1 MMKSIAISGTNNI
14 YRATTNSVLE
24 NIQPQKLSDK
34 FIKSNDKINITHNI
48 TNINFEE
55 EFSQN
60 PNYSDYLKIAK
71 NFKENYQSLNFNFD
85 LLENYILNPE
95 NNTDNYQNIINYPFI
110 KEQLKHEKWLEKKEN
125 KFNED
130 KQKTII
136 QSFVREQKLQEKGL
150 GVGGNLTN
158 INSCIKDGGFYLKS
172 NCTLKG
178 GIDKI
183 TNDIFGKSLYEI
195 LPRYKSRKQAHLGI
209 KMSEFSI
216 NALLM
221 ATGTALAPITLGISK
236 IFCDHTRTVITLS
249 GEIIDQKMLGA
260 SDKKIKYQTLLHGIQ
275 LEVPK
280 FIPVIGDVIQYTE
293 AGIQGI
299 GTSAIASSMIAD
311 ILLSQISERYNVTL
325 TKIDLGDAKVIDHL
339 NKRIDYLS
347 RFIIPYAQYIFLKEK
362 NIKRKEQMK
371 NIIHDQLYVLRQLEK
386 KRIKSLQFYKLAL
399 IANKISNEDKQY
411 VENFVMNE
419 DLDNRVNTH
428 KLARKCLIS
437 IIKKFSL

>member
-1 MMKSIAISGTNNI
+1 
-14 YRATTNSVLE
+14 
-24 NIQPQKLSDK
+24 
-34 FIKSNDKINITHNI
+34 
-48 TNINFEE
+48 
-55 EFSQN
+55 
-60 PNYSDYLKIAK
+60 
-71 NFKENYQSLNFNFD
+71 
-85 LLENYILNPE
+85 
-95 NNTDNYQNIINYPFI
+95 
-110 KEQLKHEKWLEKKEN
+110 
-125 KFNED
+125 
-130 KQKTII
+130 
-136 QSFVREQKLQEKGL
+136 
-150 GVGGNLTN
+150 
-158 INSCIKDGGFYLKS
+158 
-172 NCTLKG
+172 
-178 GIDKI
+178 
-183 TNDIFGKSLYEI
+183 
-195 LPRYKSRKQAHLGI
+195 
-209 KMSEFSI
+209 
-216 NALLM
+216 M

-260 SDKKIKYQTLLHGIQ
+260 SDRKIKYQTLLHGIQ

-280 FIPVIGDVIQYTE
+280 FIPIIGDVIQYTE
-293 AGIQGI
+293 AGIQGV
-299 GTSAIASSMIAD
+299 GTSAVASSMIAD

-347 RFIIPYAQYIFLKEK
+347 RFLIPYAQYLFLKEK

-399 IANKISNEDKQY
+399 IANKISNEDKHY